1 MVEFIFHIHDNNGVS
16 KLVVTSILPGP
27 ISMNVK
33 DKFHHLAYPGSH
45 TAVLLSLRCLF
56 GIRE

>member
-27 ISMNVK
+27 IIMMLPNR
-33 DKFHHLAYPGSH
+33 G
-45 TAVLLSLRCLF
+45 
-56 GIRE
+56 